1 MITQKEVLINFI
13 WKMAERCGSQIIS
26 FVVSI
31 ILARLLMPSDYGMI
45 ALCMVFILILQV
57 FADSGLATALIQKK
71 DPDNLDYSTVFYTNM
86 CISVF
91 LYGVMYFSAPSIADF
106 YHMPGLI
113 PVIHVLSLVL
123 IGNGLQNV
131 QQAYVSKHMIFKR
144 FFYSTLGASLASAAV
159 GIYMAYNGYGIWA
172 LVAQQLLGR
181 YVSASILWI
190 TVPFRPLLQFSF
202 SRLRSLFSF
211 GWKLLISSLISCGS
225 DQLWQLIIG
234 KVYSPAD
241 LAYFNQGKKFPEI
254 IVSNIDASINSIL
267 LPTMASVQDHR
278 ERVRDM
284 TRRAIKTSI
293 FIMAPLM
300 LILAFS
306 ADHVVMLVLTE
317 KWLPCVPYLCIFCIN
332 YMFWPVHTANLNAI
346 NALGRSDIFLKL
358 EIIKNIIGIGII
370 IFTMQYSVLAMA
382 LGTIISGICSQI
394 INAWPNKKLL
404 NYSYLEQLHDFMPSV
419 CLAGISGAVSYLV
432 GVLLP
437 LPLLILLFIQGIT
450 GICVYLSLSY
460 AFKLDSLMYLIN
472 LSMRLKVN
480 KKTINAG

>member
-1 MITQKEVLINFI
+1 M
-13 WKMAERCGSQIIS
+13 
-26 FVVSI
+26 
-31 ILARLLMPSDYGMI
+31 
-45 ALCMVFILILQV
+45 
-57 FADSGLATALIQKK
+57 
-71 DPDNLDYSTVFYTNM
+71 
-86 CISVF
+86 
-91 LYGVMYFSAPSIADF
+91 
-106 YHMPGLI
+106 
-113 PVIHVLSLVL
+113 
-123 IGNGLQNV
+123 

-211 GWKLLISSLISCGS
+211 GGKLLISRLISCGS

-278 ERVRDM
+278 EWVRDM

-382 LGTIISGICSQI
+382 LGMIISGICSQI

-404 NYSYLEQLHDFMPSV
+404 NYSYLEQLHDFIPSV
-419 CLAGISGAVSYLV
+419 CLARISGAVSYLV
-432 GVLLP
+432 GVLP

-480 KKTINAG
+480 KK